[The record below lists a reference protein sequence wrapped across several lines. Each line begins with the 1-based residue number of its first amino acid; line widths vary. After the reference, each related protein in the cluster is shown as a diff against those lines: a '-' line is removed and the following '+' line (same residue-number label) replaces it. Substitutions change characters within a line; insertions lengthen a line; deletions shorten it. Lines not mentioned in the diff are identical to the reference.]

1 MIPTNTLS
9 YYVHRLKKQ
18 RRKLM
23 TTELKQQKIKND
35 YNTVANRISSSNNYE
50 SLLILAK
57 NIRTRIKKDSA
68 YSHFVRLADNAEY
81 KSKVV
86 RILQKCPSPSNQTLL
101 EQIAFNNFVE
111 GCAVLNKAPSSRVIH
126 HQLKKL
132 GYAKTMA
139 KQIENEVGNAVFY
152 KMLNKGVVHHTSE
165 YFIYK
170 FAKHLVSK
178 NTYNKVAVLFN
189 SNPQLQMVA

>member
-1 MIPTNTLS
+1 
-9 YYVHRLKKQ
+9 
-18 RRKLM
+18 M
-23 TTELKQQKIKND
+23 TTELKQLKIKSDFNK
-35 YNTVANRISSSNNYE
+35 VANRISSSNNYK

-57 NIRTRIKKDSA
+57 NIRVRISKDA
-68 YSHFVRLADNAEY
+68 DYKHFAKLANKAEH
-81 KSKVV
+81 KSKVL

-189 SNPQLQMVA
+189 SNSQLQMVA